1 MSKQLAGLL
10 GKEQWKRCQEL
21 LRPPPPP
28 EPTLPAIR
36 AYVKSV
42 DRDDDGD
49 DVCPKSQ
56 GFLVRTSRPVSKSST
71 ATQWSQQRTDV
82 NSCIPIDTALAG
94 GENGGENDLW
104 TWVREFVGTQDGDLK
119 PWIVQD
125 RSRRYAYA
133 EVSIKGARHENQDTL
148 FR

>member
-10 GKEQWKRCQEL
+10 GEEQWKRCQEL
-21 LRPPPPP
+21 LRPPLPP
-28 EPTLPAIR
+28 EPILPAIR

-42 DRDDDGD
+42 DSDGDGD

-56 GFLVRTSRPVSKSST
+56 GFVVRTSLST
-71 ATQWSQQRTDV
+71 TPRWSQQDADS
-82 NSCIPIDTALAG
+82 NSCVPINAALAG
-94 GENGGENDLW
+94 GEDDLW
-104 TWVREFVGTQDGDLK
+104 AWVREFVGTQDGDLK